1 MKRLIVLLAVVM
13 LAGCA
18 YKQQPIYNPAEP
30 IPLSAQ
36 SLPLARI
43 EALIIAGAQV
53 RAWRVER
60 MASGQLRARQ
70 VADKY
75 SATVDITFDQRQFRI
90 TYRDSTGLMA
100 NNGAIHSHYNFW
112 VRNLEADIRNKLSAG
127 Q

>member
-1 MKRLIVLLAVVM
+1 MKRLVVLLAVIM

-18 YKQQPIYNPAEP
+18 YKQQPIYNPVQP
-30 IPLSAQ
+30 VPLSAQ

-43 EALIIAGAQV
+43 EALVIAGAQM

-60 MASGQLRARQ
+60 VGGGHLRATQ
-70 VADKY
+70 VADKF

-90 TYRDSTGLMA
+90 TYRDSNGLMA

-127 Q
+127 P

>member
-1 MKRLIVLLAVVM
+1 MKRLVVLLAIVL

-18 YKQQPIYNPAEP
+18 YKQQPIYNATDPMPPA
-30 IPLSAQ
+30 AQ

-43 EALIIAGAQV
+43 EALVIAGAQM

-60 MASGQLRARQ
+60 MAPGSLRATQ
-70 VADKY
+70 VADKF
-75 SATVDITFDQRQFRI
+75 SATVDITFDQREFRI
-90 TYRDSTGLMA
+90 TYRDSSGLMA

-112 VRNLEADIRNKLSAG
+112 VRNLEADIRNKLSTG